1 MAGIQVITGI
11 DDLDWKQECF
21 GSVSHKT
28 IKPIEIT
35 VFSVVGLLLNIYSF
49 KNSDL
54 FCKLVC
60 FCKVVFTLAR
70 ISPGHDVC
78 CVNATCLC
86 TVIFFPTH
94 FSPTPFGYLSSA
106 LSQQVTLIIH
116 CKVAVSCWLKRFLE
130 SCVCT

>member
-1 MAGIQVITGI
+1 MILTENKNV
-11 DDLDWKQECF
+11 LE
-21 GSVSHKT
+21 VYLKT

-94 FSPTPFGYLSSA
+94 FSPYT
-106 LSQQVTLIIH
+106 I
-116 CKVAVSCWLKRFLE
+116 WLP
-130 SCVCT
+130 